1 MDRLLPIS
9 TRVFAAR
16 RARALARALP
26 TAAPVWQMLAIL
38 LLGAALLGAGA
49 ARADS
54 RLLDQARR
62 GDVTA
67 AELLAAQYETGG
79 GMRQSYSE
87 AAYWYGRAA
96 QAGSRSAQ
104 FSYGQFLETG
114 TGLVKDEAAAA
125 RWYLKAALQGH
136 AGAAVNLAG
145 QLATGRGVQH
155 DPLAAYGLLLR
166 AKQFRGQDSMQP
178 TVDANLA
185 AIGEALSGSQ
195 RKAAIPLDLAHLE
208 LVAGH
213 AGHAAGTAVAERP
226 AH

>member
-1 MDRLLPIS
+1 
-9 TRVFAAR
+9 
-16 RARALARALP
+16 
-26 TAAPVWQMLAIL
+26 
-38 LLGAALLGAGA
+38 
-49 ARADS
+49 
-54 RLLDQARR
+54 
-62 GDVTA
+62 
-67 AELLAAQYETGG
+67 
-79 GMRQSYSE
+79 MRQSYSE

-125 RWYLKAALQGH
+125 RWYLKATLQGH

-155 DPLAAYGLLLR
+155 DPLAAYSLLLR

-195 RKAAIPLDLAHLE
+195 RKAATPLDPAHLALRSEEHTSE
-208 LVAGH
+208 LQSLMRNSH
-213 AGHAAGTAVAERP
+213 T
-226 AH
+226 